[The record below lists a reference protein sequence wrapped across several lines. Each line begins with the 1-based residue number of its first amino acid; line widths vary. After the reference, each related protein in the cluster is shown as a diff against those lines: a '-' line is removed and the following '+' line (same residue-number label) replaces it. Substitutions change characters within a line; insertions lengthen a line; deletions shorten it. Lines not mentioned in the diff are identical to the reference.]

1 MIDIQ
6 HKRSQKIHVKLNE
19 KIPHHSQ
26 TQDNSGGK
34 MKKKASKPR
43 KYTYRA
49 WDFHIWIQPYVN
61 TT

>member
-43 KYTYRA
+43 KYTY
-49 WDFHIWIQPYVN
+49 
-61 TT
+61 